1 MSDRF
6 EGSVREMGGRVE
18 QKLGEAVGD
27 ARTQADGIYNQASG
41 RAQQMWGQA
50 QDATEQLG
58 DTIRAQPLISA
69 AVALGIGYLIGRLT
83 T

>member
-27 ARTQADGIYNQASG
+27 ARTQADGVYNQAAG
-41 RAQQMWGQA
+41 RAQQVWGQA
-50 QDATEQLG
+50 QGATEQLS
-58 DTIRAQPLISA
+58 DTIRAQPLIAA
-69 AVALGIGYLIGRLT
+69 AVALGIGYLIGRFT
-83 T
+83 A